1 MLTKPAV
8 LGLEGGIPAIEW
20 PQHRSVDRPEVGV
33 PSAFPRLDMAGPA
46 GGGFPRLKDF
56 SQVILVD
63 KANLA
68 FMDYDLYFERHG

>member
-1 MLTKPAV
+1 MHRLT
-8 LGLEGGIPAIEW
+8 
-20 PQHRSVDRPEVGV
+20 
-33 PSAFPRLDMAGPA
+33 RLDMAGPA

-56 SQVILVD
+56 RQVILVD